1 MIDFEAA
8 RRKMVDNQI
17 RTRDVTAHSVL
28 QAFLS
33 VPREDFIPEKA
44 RSLAYIDADIEIAP
58 GRYLMDPSPL
68 AKLLQL
74 AAISKSDA
82 VLEIGAG
89 SGYIS
94 ALLGHLAGS
103 VVAVESDEAL
113 AAQAAQILSTVDLGN
128 VKVVQGN
135 MEAGYASQAPYDVIF
150 FDGSVE
156 EVPTAIIEQLND
168 GGRLIAVV
176 GHGNAAQATLMVRE
190 QGLVSQSSHFNA
202 SLKPLPVFRRAKEF
216 VF

>member
-28 QAFLS
+28 QAFLN
-33 VPREDFIPEKA
+33 VPREYFVPEKA
-44 RSLAYIDADIEIAP
+44 KNLAYIDADIQVGP
-58 GRYLMDPSPL
+58 NRYLMDPSPL

-74 AAISKSDA
+74 AAISKSDT

-94 ALLGHLAGS
+94 ALLGHLAAS

-113 AAQAAQILSTVDLGN
+113 AAQASQNLSSLGQGN
-128 VKVVQGN
+128 VKVVQGG

-156 EVPTAIIEQLND
+156 EVPAAIIEQLND

-176 GHGNAAQATLMVRE
+176 GYGNAAQATLMVRE
-190 QGLVSQSSHFNA
+190 QGLVSQSFHFNA
-202 SLKPLPVFRRAKEF
+202 SLKPLPGFRRAKEF

>member
-113 AAQAAQILSTVDLGN
+113 AAQAAQTLSTVGLGN
-128 VKVVQGN
+128 VKVVQGD

-150 FDGSVE
+150 VDGSVE

-202 SLKPLPVFRRAKEF
+202 SLKPLPGFRRAKEF

>member
-113 AAQAAQILSTVDLGN
+113 AAQAAQTLSTAGLGN

-202 SLKPLPVFRRAKEF
+202 SLKPLPGFRRAKEF